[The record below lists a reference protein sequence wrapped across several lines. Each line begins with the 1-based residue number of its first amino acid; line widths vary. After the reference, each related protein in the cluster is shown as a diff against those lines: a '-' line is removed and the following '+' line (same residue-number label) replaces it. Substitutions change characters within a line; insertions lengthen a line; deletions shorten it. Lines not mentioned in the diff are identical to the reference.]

1 MQVAALKIDM
11 LRLRVGV
18 QQRIKNLYGYCSSV
32 QFKSRQLCRNLINKS
47 YNSNKNASSQD
58 QLTMTNDNPSLPT
71 NETVE
76 QFLTFELAGEMY
88 GVEILKVQEIRGWE
102 PIRKIP
108 KTPSYIKGA
117 LNLRGAIV
125 PILDLRERFDIAA
138 AEYSPVTVVIVINV
152 KTPTGS
158 MVMGVVA
165 DAVSDVL
172 DIKYADIKK
181 APDLG
186 STIDTRYMRGMY
198 VAKQG
203 MIMLLDADKLL
214 NHDELDQIG
223 GLL

>member
-1 MQVAALKIDM
+1 
-11 LRLRVGV
+11 
-18 QQRIKNLYGYCSSV
+18 
-32 QFKSRQLCRNLINKS
+32 
-47 YNSNKNASSQD
+47 
-58 QLTMTNDNPSLPT
+58 MTNNQTIANNTPAS
-71 NETVE
+71 E

-108 KTPSYIKGA
+108 KTPGYIKGA

-125 PILDLRERFDIAA
+125 PILDLRERFDIATVD
-138 AEYSPVTVVIVINV
+138 YSPTTVVIVINV
-152 KTPTGS
+152 TSPSGQ

-172 DIKYADIKK
+172 DIPHADIKK

-186 STIDTRYMRGMY
+186 ANIDTCYMRGMY

-203 MIMLLDADKLL
+203 MIMLLDTDKLL
-214 NHDELDQIG
+214 NPDELNQIG
-223 GLL
+223 HLL